1 MVPAKERLTPFFHDL
16 SAACGGGT
24 GGRHEPLVR
33 AKERLTPFF
42 HEISAACGGEKGGS
56 FMKDLTLTQEYFIC
70 AVNDKGKLSSFNVD
84 RLVCLLASG
93 MLELQLSGCISIDG
107 GKKRILSGSGKS
119 VSVTGPLPEEKAF
132 LRPLYDYLNQGKPV
146 KMEKILEDYHYS
158 FSGRRL
164 NALIDSIGESLA
176 EEGLAQA
183 ADAGLFEGVR
193 RFLPTKDAI
202 NRVVDLVRS
211 ELLEEGEVTEDIA
224 ALVILLE
231 KSGVI
236 REYFSRYEQKE
247 MKERLAAITKSPE
260 GAMVKEMLDYVNS
273 MLDTIAVLIT
283 VFS

>member
-1 MVPAKERLTPFFHDL
+1 
-16 SAACGGGT
+16 
-24 GGRHEPLVR
+24 
-33 AKERLTPFF
+33 
-42 HEISAACGGEKGGS
+42 
-56 FMKDLTLTQEYFIC
+56 MKDLTLTQEYFIC

-119 VSVTGPLPEEKAF
+119 VSVTGPLPEEKEF

-146 KMEKILEDYHYS
+146 KMEKLLEDYHYS
-158 FSGRRL
+158 FSGKRM
-164 NALIDSIGESLA
+164 NSLIDSIGESLA

-260 GAMVKEMLDYVNS
+260 GAPSSRRKGVSPSAL
-273 MLDTIAVLIT
+273 
-283 VFS
+283 

>member
-1 MVPAKERLTPFFHDL
+1 
-16 SAACGGGT
+16 
-24 GGRHEPLVR
+24 
-33 AKERLTPFF
+33 
-42 HEISAACGGEKGGS
+42 
-56 FMKDLTLTQEYFIC
+56 MKDLTLTQEYFIC

-93 MLELQLSGCISIDG
+93 MLELLLSGCISIDG

-119 VSVTGPLPEEKAF
+119 VSVTGPLPEEKEF

-146 KMEKILEDYHYS
+146 KMEKLLEDYHYS
-158 FSGRRL
+158 FSGKRM
-164 NALIDSIGESLA
+164 NSLIDSIGESLA

-202 NRVVDLVRS
+202 NRVVDLARS
-211 ELLEEGEVTEDIA
+211 ELLEDEEVTEDIA

-247 MKERLAAITKSPE
+247 MKERLTAITQSPE

>member
-1 MVPAKERLTPFFHDL
+1 
-16 SAACGGGT
+16 
-24 GGRHEPLVR
+24 
-33 AKERLTPFF
+33 
-42 HEISAACGGEKGGS
+42 
-56 FMKDLTLTQEYFIC
+56 MKDLTLTQEYFIC

-119 VSVTGPLPEEKAF
+119 VSVTRPLPEEKEF

-146 KMEKILEDYHYS
+146 KMEKLLEDYHYS
-158 FSGRRL
+158 FSGKRL
-164 NALIDSIGESLA
+164 NSLIDSIGESLA

>member
-1 MVPAKERLTPFFHDL
+1 
-16 SAACGGGT
+16 
-24 GGRHEPLVR
+24 
-33 AKERLTPFF
+33 
-42 HEISAACGGEKGGS
+42 
-56 FMKDLTLTQEYFIC
+56 MKDLTLTQEYFIC

-119 VSVTGPLPEEKAF
+119 VSVTGPLPEEKEF

-146 KMEKILEDYHYS
+146 KMEKLLEDYHYS
-158 FSGRRL
+158 FSGKRL
-164 NALIDSIGESLA
+164 NSLHDSIGESLA

-183 ADAGLFEGVR
+183 ADAGLFESVR

-202 NRVVDLVRS
+202 NRVVDLARS

-273 MLDTIAVLIT
+273 MLDTITVLIT